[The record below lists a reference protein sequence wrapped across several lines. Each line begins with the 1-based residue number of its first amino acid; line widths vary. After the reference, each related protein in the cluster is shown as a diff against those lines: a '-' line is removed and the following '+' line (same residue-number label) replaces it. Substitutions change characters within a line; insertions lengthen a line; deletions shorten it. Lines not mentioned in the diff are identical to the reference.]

1 MINKKDTKLL
11 FISLDTDLYLSSY
24 NLDVPGDPYLR
35 HCKYQELLRQKT
47 TMNSEIIIIVFS
59 YKKTEKKLVN
69 KKRNKTIKIISTNSI
84 NRFLFT
90 IDISIK
96 IFNLFRQG
104 WVPDVITSQNS
115 WGEALPLLLF
125 AKIINCRF
133 IPQLHTDISS
143 KYWIQERPFLNR
155 FRRICSLIVFNNS
168 SKVRV
173 VSEKV
178 ALNISKKF
186 KINQKRFIVA
196 PVGISLG
203 KNEYNIEKIIEE
215 RLTKKEFNIL
225 YIGRFSKEKD
235 LNLWIDSALKI
246 ADKIKNIK
254 FTLIGYGKEKQK
266 IIKLINESNH
276 KKKFHIFEKVN
287 YNDLPEY
294 LINSH
299 LLLLTSFY
307 EGFGRVVLEA
317 MTFGLPC
324 VSTKSGGTEDL
335 IKNYLN
341 GFIVDNRDPVEIS
354 KICIELLK
362 KKKSYK
368 KMSNNSYF
376 LANEKYSFE
385 KLSNNLIDLIL
396 EK

>member
-24 NLDVPGDPYLR
+24 NFDVPGDPYLR

-47 TMNSEIIIIVFS
+47 TVNSEIIIIVFS
-59 YKKTEKKLVN
+59 DKKTEKKLVN

-90 IDISIK
+90 LDISRE
-96 IFNLFRQG
+96 IFNLLRQG
-104 WVPDVITSQNS
+104 WVPDIITSQNS

-203 KNEYNIEKIIEE
+203 KNEYNIEKIIED

-246 ADKIKNIK
+246 ANKIKNIK

-266 IIKLINESNH
+266 IIKLINESNY

-368 KMSNNSYF
+368 KMSNNSYS
-376 LANEKYSFE
+376 LANEKYNFE

>member
-1 MINKKDTKLL
+1 MNKKKDTKLL

-24 NLDVPGDPYLR
+24 NLNVPGDPYLR

-47 TMNSEIIIIVFS
+47 TKDSEIKIIVFS
-59 YKKTEKKLVN
+59 DKKIKKQLVN
-69 KKRNKTIKIISTNSI
+69 KKKNKTIKIISTNSI
-84 NRFLFT
+84 NRIFFT
-90 IDISIK
+90 FDILRE
-96 IFNLFRQG
+96 IFNLLRKG
-104 WVPDVITSQNS
+104 WVPDVITCQNS
-115 WGEALPLLLF
+115 WGEALPLLLL

-143 KYWIQERPFLNR
+143 KYWIQERPLLNR

-168 SKVRV
+168 LKVRV

-186 KINQKRFIVA
+186 KINKKKFKVA

-203 KNEYNIEKIIEE
+203 KNNYNIEKIIED
-215 RLTKKEFNIL
+215 RLTSKDFNIL

-235 LNLWIDSALKI
+235 LNLWINSALKI

-254 FTLIGYGKEKQK
+254 FTLIGYGKEKK
-266 IIKLINESNH
+266 NIIKLINQSNH
-276 KKKFHIFEKVN
+276 ISKFHIIEKVS
-287 YNDLPEY
+287 YKDLPEY

-299 LLLLTSFY
+299 LFLLTSFY

-335 IKNYLN
+335 IKNNLN
-341 GFIVDNRDPVEIS
+341 GFILDNRDPVEIS
-354 KICIELLK
+354 KICIEVLK

-368 KMSNNSYF
+368 KMSNNSYS
-376 LANEKYSFE
+376 LANENYSFE
-385 KLSNNLIDLIL
+385 KLSSNLINLML